1 MLLTMAIWML
11 SFKLF
16 PAPDPPDPAAAGAK
30 ADGKA
35 AAVDNGKA
43 DDANNDEQPAD
54 DEPQPP
60 AGQPPQVG
68 EAPPAG
74 VQPPV
79 AAKPGELVIPQPAG
93 ETQFVAFGSL
103 DPRDGYRMLVTATT
117 SGAAIVRAELSSPRY
132 TDQQDWSGYLG
143 ELQLKDLSDGV
154 QAQVVGDGTPAARA
168 KPEPIVAG
176 DVIVG
181 LKDAK
186 PGQKFTAQSLKAAL
200 KKTKPGDQLTLQ
212 VRRGENPPEERT
224 VQLAR
229 RPLALLRPEIENYE
243 MRKVDPPADFVD
255 RPSMLMT
262 LPQLGG
268 KPLSKANTKRL
279 TKLLETGNWQL
290 AAHDLKSAT
299 FSITPV
305 PNLTITKRYSLPP
318 VPTDKLDDAN
328 FKAYHLQLDVEFQN
342 TAAEAQEL
350 SYQLDGPTGMPLEG
364 WWYAHKISR
373 TSWTGGAGLR
383 DIVVRF
389 AGNQVTQFDCRKIV
403 AGDFGPMGQGQAL
416 AYAGVDGQYFSSM
429 MIPVR
434 KSLDEAWFD
443 TVEAI
448 VVGPKPDDRYATFA
462 NTTCRLT
469 RLPIDLA
476 AGGTH
481 AESYQV
487 FVGPKRPDLLA
498 QYQAANDPNYSLSD
512 IVYYGLALFGVV
524 ARTMLVILHFFYGIV
539 GNYGVAII
547 MLTMLVRGAMF
558 PLSYKQTKS
567 MARMQALKPEMDRI
581 NELYKSDMQ
590 KKSQATQEL
599 YRKHQINPLGG
610 CLPVFLQLPIFMGLY
625 RALMVD
631 VELRQSPLFGE
642 SIRWCSDLAAP
653 DMLWNW
659 SAVMPMFV
667 QNLLG
672 PYLNVLPL
680 VTVALFLVTQKLS
693 MPAPTNEQAAM
704 QQKMMKYMT
713 IFIGFMF
720 YKVASGLCLYFI
732 ASSLWGIA
740 ERKLLPKNQLAGAPA
755 GGGSGGASGSN
766 GSRPGNGGPKTGP
779 NGKPRSK
786 KPRKVRPK
794 K

>member
-35 AAVDNGKA
+35 AGGEVADVADNA
-43 DDANNDEQPAD
+43 DADEAKDEEEPAD

-60 AGQPPQVG
+60 GEQPQPGNV
-68 EAPPAG
+68 PPAG
-74 VQPPV
+74 VQPP
-79 AAKPGELVIPQPAG
+79 AAKPGELVIAQPAG
-93 ETQFVAFGSL
+93 ETKFVSIGSL
-103 DPRDGYRMLVTATT
+103 DPNDGYRMLVTLTS
-117 SGAAIVRAELSSPRY
+117 SGAAVLRAELSSPRF
-132 TDQQDWSGYLG
+132 TAQQDWSGYLG
-143 ELQLKDLSDGV
+143 ELQLTNVADGV
-154 QAQVVGDGTPAARA
+154 LVQVVGDGTPAALA
-168 KPEPIVAG
+168 KIAAG

-181 LKDAK
+181 LKDSK
-186 PGQKFTAQSLKAAL
+186 PGQKLTLQSLQAAL
-200 KKTKPGDQLTLQ
+200 KKTNPGKQFTMQ
-212 VRRGENPPEERT
+212 VRRGENPPEART
-224 VQLAR
+224 VKLTR
-229 RPLALLRPEIENYE
+229 RPLALLRPEIENFE
-243 MRKVDPPADFVD
+243 MRKVDPPANFVD

-268 KPLSKANTKRL
+268 KPLSKANAKRL
-279 TKLLETGNWQL
+279 TKLLEMGNWQL
-290 AAHDLKSAT
+290 IAHDQKSAT

-318 VPTDKLDDAN
+318 VPSDKLDDAN
-328 FKAYHLQLDVEFQN
+328 FKAYHLLLDVEFQN
-342 TAAEAQEL
+342 TAAEPQSL
-350 SYQLDGPTGMPLEG
+350 SYQLDGPTGMPMEG
-364 WWYAHKISR
+364 WWFAHKISR
-373 TSWTGGAGLR
+373 SSWTGGAGLR

-389 AGNQVTQFDCRKIV
+389 AGNPVTQLDCRRIV
-403 AGDFGPMGQGQAL
+403 AGDYGPMGQGQAL
-416 AYAGVDGQYFSSM
+416 AYVGVDGQYFSAVVV
-429 MIPVR
+429 PVR
-434 KSLDEAWFD
+434 KALDDAWFD

-448 VVGPKPDDRYATFA
+448 VVGPKPDDRFATFA
-462 NTTCRLT
+462 NTTCRMT
-469 RLPIDLA
+469 RLPIDLP

-481 AESYQV
+481 AESYEV

-512 IVYYGLALFGVV
+512 IVYYGLALFAVV

-539 GNYGVAII
+539 GNYGIAIV
-547 MLTMLVRGAMF
+547 MLTVLVRGAMF

-581 NELYKSDMQ
+581 NELYKNDMQ

-631 VELRQSPLFGE
+631 VELRQSPLFSE

-659 SAVMPMFV
+659 SSVMPMFI

-672 PYLNVLPL
+672 PYLNILPL
-680 VTVALFLVTQKLS
+680 VTVGLFLVTQKMS

-713 IFIGFMF
+713 IFMGFMF

-740 ERKLLPKNQLAGAPA
+740 ERKLLPKNQLADAAA
-755 GGGSGGASGSN
+755 GGATGSAPGSN
-766 GSRPGNGGPKTGP
+766 GKRPGNGGP
-779 NGKPRSK
+779 NGKPGSK